1 MQFLWDLDLCILF
14 PQGFALNFHHS
25 KKHLGDASLAQS
37 MHFLKG
43 EGEGGHEGGLVSMA
57 GSFQILLST

>member
-1 MQFLWDLDLCILF
+1 MGFWTLCILF

-43 EGEGGHEGGLVSMA
+43 EGEGGHEGGIISNNKLKYHI
-57 GSFQILLST
+57 GT